1 MITEKTL
8 GFVSYFRDG
17 NTIFRMSL
25 NLGHMNSPDLH
36 KLVGNTWEEVQ
47 NFSPP
52 AGLQKLE
59 EGVGDTD
66 QLTVRDVLAAY
77 GYTYNGIPGHGSPD
91 LFNALDSLMEQFR
104 PGLCTALSLSPETTV
119 EKIMIQAGMFSKN
132 REEFE
137 AKMREYA
144 AIRLPWSMWPLFV
157 DLELMRFQITGQD

>member
-1 MITEKTL
+1 MIFSTV
-8 GFVSYFRDG
+8 VS
-17 NTIFRMSL
+17 
-25 NLGHMNSPDLH
+25 
-36 KLVGNTWEEVQ
+36 
-47 NFSPP
+47 
-52 AGLQKLE
+52 GLRESAVHNPGRNCSIRLSSALKRSGLPWS
-59 EGVGDTD
+59 GMP
-66 QLTVRDVLAAY
+66 LY
-77 GYTYNGIPGHGSPD
+77 GYTYNGIPDHGSPD
-91 LFNALDSLMEQFR
+91 LFNALDSLMDQFR